1 MKSLNVILPHF
12 ANRGFSCT
20 FVEIFEK
27 MSAIEIR
34 SSITTLLDNTT
45 DEETLDAYY
54 QILLNL
60 IRVQNRTVVAYDAD
74 EKPLTLQQLRQE
86 VEAAS
91 TRVQAGRF
99 VRHDEVVKQAE
110 NW

>member
-1 MKSLNVILPHF
+1 M
-12 ANRGFSCT
+12 
-20 FVEIFEK
+20 FEK
-27 MSAIEIR
+27 MSAIDIR
-34 SSITTLLDNTT
+34 SSIAAILDNTT

-60 IRVQNRTVVAYDAD
+60 IRVQNRTIVAYDAD
-74 EKPLTLQQLRQE
+74 EKPLTLQQLRHE

-91 TRVQAGRF
+91 ARVQAGRF
-99 VRHDEVVKQAE
+99 VGHDEVVKQAE